1 MKKIAFIGIG
11 NMGRP
16 MALNLHKAGFE
27 VKCFDLSANAV
38 AAAQK
43 EGLKVETNVAQCVSQ
58 AEIVITML
66 PASKH
71 VEELYLGSGNLLELV
86 NKNSLLIDSSTI
98 APESARKVIN
108 EAQRRGFE
116 MIDAPVSGGTGGAAA
131 GTLTFMVGGKK
142 ESLEKARPMLE
153 KMGKKIFHAGDAGA
167 GQVAKVCNNMLLAI
181 HMIGSCEALNL
192 GKACGMD
199 PKVLSDILMQSSG
212 KNWSLEVYNPWPG
225 VMENVPA
232 SREYQGGFAVD
243 LMYKDLGLALET
255 ALEKNQNTPMGQ
267 LARNLYGLH
276 RNNGQGS
283 LDFSS
288 ILKFLGKN

>member
-27 VKCFDLSANAV
+27 VKCFDLSPNAV
-38 AAAQK
+38 ATAQK
-43 EGLKVETNVAQCVSQ
+43 EGLKVESNVAQCVSQ

-86 NKNSLLIDSSTI
+86 NKKALLIDSSTI
-98 APESARKVIN
+98 APESARKVIH
-108 EAQRRGFE
+108 EAVRRGFE
-116 MIDAPVSGGTGGAAA
+116 MIDAPVSGGTGGATA

-142 ESLEKARPMLE
+142 DSLEKARPALE
-153 KMGKKIFHAGDAGA
+153 KMGKKIFHAGDAGS

-225 VMENVPA
+225 VMENVPS

-276 RNNGQGS
+276 RDNGKGS

>member
-1 MKKIAFIGIG
+1 
-11 NMGRP
+11 
-16 MALNLHKAGFE
+16 
-27 VKCFDLSANAV
+27 
-38 AAAQK
+38 
-43 EGLKVETNVAQCVSQ
+43 
-58 AEIVITML
+58 
-66 PASKH
+66 
-71 VEELYLGSGNLLELV
+71 
-86 NKNSLLIDSSTI
+86 
-98 APESARKVIN
+98 VIN

>member
-142 ESLEKARPMLE
+142 ESLEKARPALE